1 VAGAVGRENVRPI
14 EARPGPSGS
23 QGSVFAD
30 GMIPAALVALI
41 AASAVAWAGLVAY
54 EPPMGLLGFTVGWT
68 LMMAAMM
75 LPSIAPLW
83 LLYRGSRVGLA
94 TGYLAVWSVAGAL
107 PYIAMQTDVGLALPI
122 VLGLAGAYEL
132 SPLKSACLRR
142 CRNAA
147 AFLMEHY
154 RSGAVRLGVEHAIWC
169 VGCCVGLM
177 AVLVLA
183 ASMELVWAIGI
194 AGAVFVQKV
203 LPGGETSARLI
214 GVGLLASAV
223 AVAVT

>member
-1 VAGAVGRENVRPI
+1 MQHLWRSVADDRTTMLAL
-14 EARPGPSGS
+14 
-23 QGSVFAD
+23 
-30 GMIPAALVALI
+30 AALV
-41 AASAVAWAGLVAY
+41 AASAVAWILLMTY
-54 EPPMGLLGFTVGWT
+54 EPSMGFVGFATGWT

-83 LLYRGSRVGLA
+83 LLYRGSRAGMAL
-94 TGYLAVWSVAGAL
+94 GYLVVWSVVGVV
-107 PYIAMQTDVGLALPI
+107 PYLAMDRAMGLTVPV

-142 CRNAA
+142 CRNPA

-154 RSGAVRLGVEHAIWC
+154 RSGAVRLGVEHGIWC
-169 VGCCVGLM
+169 LGCCVGLM

-183 ASMELVWAIGI
+183 ASMQLAWAVVI
-194 AGAVFVQKV
+194 AAAVFVQKV
-203 LPGGETSARLI
+203 LPRGELSARLI
-214 GVGLLASAV
+214 GVGLLVAAL